1 VAGVVERIGKVIG
14 KNDVLDLD
22 PVARMDS
29 RVVEVFILLDEPG
42 RVADLTNLQV
52 DVEIGD

>member
-1 VAGVVERIGKVIG
+1 MA

-29 RVVEVFILLDEPG
+29 RVIEVFVLLDEPAV
-42 RVADLTNLQV
+42 VADLTNLQV
-52 DVEIGD
+52 DVEFED